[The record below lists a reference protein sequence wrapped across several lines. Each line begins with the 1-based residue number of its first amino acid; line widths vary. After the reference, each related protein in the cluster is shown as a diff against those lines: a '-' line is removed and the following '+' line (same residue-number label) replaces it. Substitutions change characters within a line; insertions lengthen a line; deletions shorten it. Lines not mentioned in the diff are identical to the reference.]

1 MAWCASHR
9 RALALEAHGNAVI
22 LLTLSGHQ
30 AEAMS
35 LSVAPTSTFL

>member
-22 LLTLSGHQ
+22 LLTLSGQ